1 MPKCTIDGKEI
12 EVAPGMSVIQATD
25 QAGVR
30 VPRFCYHDD
39 LPVDGNCRMCM
50 VEIEKFPKLQI
61 ACGTPVSEGMVIKTQ
76 VTSEKAK
83 EAQKNTLE
91 FLLVNHPIDCP
102 VCDQAGE
109 CYLQDQ
115 YMENGLHDSRT
126 VIEDKIAK
134 RKVVD
139 IGPILL
145 DAERCVVCSRCIRYE
160 REVTRTNL
168 LEFVNRGGSTQ
179 ISTYDG
185 GPITHEYA
193 GNLVDV
199 CPVGALLSKDFRFK
213 MRVWFLKETES
224 VCPGCSTGCNMT
236 IDHRDGEAYRFRPR
250 RNVDVNKSWMCD
262 PGRDLYKNIA
272 AGRLTTAHHQ
282 GGAVVSASTLLDE
295 VASKL
300 QAAGVHT
307 AFLATPRAS
316 NEDAFTFRKVA
327 EAVGGRLD
335 FRVGNP
341 QDKVAIRKDQIL
353 QREDRNANTQ
363 GLSDLGLG
371 VTGVD
376 TLLNDCKSGKV
387 QVLVLQDGAMLHH
400 AGVAE
405 AAKNVPYVVAMAT
418 HEGAHLASAHALIP
432 AAMWAETDGT
442 FTNYDRRVQRFKRAF
457 EAPVDVR
464 PRWEVALDL
473 LARLGKPLN
482 AVSASDVFAEMTSE
496 VKAYAGLTH
505 RSLGPS
511 GKVVGDRATP
521 QATA

>member
-1 MPKCTIDGKEI
+1 MPKCFIDGKEI
-12 EVAPGMSVIQATD
+12 EVAPGTSVIQAAD
-25 QAGVR
+25 QAGIK

-39 LPVDGNCRMCM
+39 LPVDGNCRMCL

-61 ACGTPVSEGMVIKTQ
+61 ACGTPVSEGMVVKTQ
-76 VTSEKAK
+76 FRSDKAK

-126 VIEDKIAK
+126 VLEDKIAK
-134 RKVVD
+134 RKLVD

-160 REVTRTNL
+160 REVTKTNL

-179 ISTYDG
+179 ISTYQG

-193 GNLVDV
+193 GNLADV

-213 MRVWFLKETES
+213 MRVWFLRETES
-224 VCPGCSTGCNMT
+224 ICPGCSTGCNMT

-272 AGRLTTAHHQ
+272 ASRLTTAHQ
-282 GGAVVSASTLLDE
+282 AGGAVAPTSAILDE

-300 QAAGVHT
+300 QVAGRNS

-316 NEDAFTFRKVA
+316 NEDAFAFRKMA
-327 EAVGGRLD
+327 EAVSGRLD

-341 QDKVAIRKDQIL
+341 QDKVAVRKDQVL
-353 QREDRNANTQ
+353 QREDRHANTQ
-363 GLSDLGLG
+363 GLLDLGLG
-371 VTGVD
+371 VSGVD
-376 TLLNDCKSGKV
+376 ALLKDCKSGQV
-387 QVLVLQDGAMLHH
+387 QVLFLQDGALLKDP
-400 AGVAE
+400 GVAE
-405 AAKNVPYVVAMAT
+405 AAKSVPYVVAMAT
-418 HEGAHLASAHALIP
+418 HEGAHLAAAHALIP
-432 AAMWAETDGT
+432 VALWAETDGT
-442 FTNYDRRVQRFKRAF
+442 FTNYDRRVQRFRRAF
-457 EAPVDVR
+457 EAPADVR

-473 LARLGKPLN
+473 LARLGKPIN
-482 AVSASDVFAEMTSE
+482 AVSAGEVFSEMTSE
-496 VKAYAGLTH
+496 VTAYKDLTH
-505 RSLGPS
+505 RNLGPL
-511 GKVVGDRATP
+511 GKVVGGTSA

>member
-1 MPKCTIDGKEI
+1 MPKCTIDGTEI
-12 EVAPGMSVIQATD
+12 EVAPGTSVIQAAE

-39 LPVDGNCRMCM
+39 LPVDGNCRMCL

-61 ACGTPVSEGMVIKTQ
+61 ACGTPVIEGMVVKTQ

-115 YMENGLHDSRT
+115 YMDNGLHDSRT
-126 VIEDKIAK
+126 VLEDKIAK

-160 REVTRTNL
+160 REVTNTNL

-179 ISTYDG
+179 ISTYNG

-213 MRVWFLKETES
+213 MRVWFLKETDS
-224 VCPGCSTGCNMT
+224 ICPGCSTGCNIT
-236 IDHRDGEAYRFRPR
+236 IDHRDGEAYRIRPR
-250 RNVDVNKSWMCD
+250 RNVEVNKSWLCD
-262 PGRDLYKNIA
+262 PGRDLYKTIGADRVTA
-272 AGRLTTAHHQ
+272 AHRH
-282 GGAVVSASTLLDE
+282 GGTVAAPSEILDE
-295 VASKL
+295 VAAKL
-300 QAAGVHT
+300 QAAGAAT
-307 AFLATPRAS
+307 AFLASPHAS
-316 NEDAFTFRKVA
+316 NEDAFAFKKLA
-327 EAVGGRLD
+327 FSVGGRLD

-341 QDKVAIRKDQIL
+341 QDKVAVRKDQIL
-353 QREDRNANTQ
+353 QREDRHPNTQ
-363 GLSDLGLG
+363 GLLNLGLG
-371 VTGVD
+371 VSGVD
-376 TLLNDCKSGKV
+376 VLLADCRAGKV
-387 QVLVLQDGAMLHH
+387 QVLVLQDADLLNDP
-400 AGVAE
+400 AVAD
-405 AAKNVPYVVAMAT
+405 AAKNIAYVAVMAT
-418 HEGAHLASAHALIP
+418 HQGPHLQAAHAVIP
-432 AAMWAETDGT
+432 AAMWAEADGT
-442 FTNYDRRVQRFKRAF
+442 FTNFENRVQRFKRAF
-457 EAPVDVR
+457 DAPGDAR
-464 PRWEVALDL
+464 PRFEIALAL
-473 LARLGKPLN
+473 LARLGQPLN
-482 AVSASDVFAEMTSE
+482 AATAGDVFVEMAVEMKTL
-496 VKAYAGLTH
+496 GDLTH
-505 RSLGPS
+505 RSLGS
-511 GKVVGDRATP
+511 KGVIAGGNIQA

>member
-12 EVAPGMSVIQATD
+12 EVAPGTSVIQAAE

-39 LPVDGNCRMCM
+39 LPVDGNCRMCL
-50 VEIEKFPKLQI
+50 VDIEKFPKLQI
-61 ACGTPVSEGMVIKTQ
+61 ACGTTVNEGMVVKTQ
-76 VTSEKAK
+76 VTSPKAK

-115 YMENGLHDSRT
+115 YMDNGLHESRT
-126 VIEDKIAK
+126 VLEDKIAK

-139 IGPILL
+139 IGPIML

-160 REVTRTNL
+160 KEVTKTNL

-179 ISTYDG
+179 ISTYNG

-213 MRVWFLKETES
+213 MRVWFLKETDS
-224 VCPGCSTGCNMT
+224 ICPGCSTGCSIT

-250 RNVDVNKSWMCD
+250 RNVEVNKSWMCD
-262 PGRDLYKNIA
+262 PGRDLYKIIGAN
-272 AGRLTTAHHQ
+272 RLTTAHKV
-282 GGAVVSASTLLDE
+282 GGAVAPISDVLHE

-300 QAAGVHT
+300 KAAGAAS
-307 AFLATPRAS
+307 AFLASPRAS
-316 NEDAFTFRKVA
+316 NEDAYAFKKLA
-327 EAVGGRLD
+327 NAVGGRLD

-341 QDKVAIRKDQIL
+341 QDKVRVKKDAIL
-353 QREDRNANTQ
+353 QHEDRHANTQ
-363 GLSDLGLG
+363 GLLDLGLG

-376 TLLNDCKSGKV
+376 AILADCKAGKV
-387 QVLVLQDGAMLHH
+387 QVLVLQDASMLGD
-400 AGVAE
+400 AAVAE
-405 AAKNVPYVVAMAT
+405 AAKAVPYVAALST
-418 HEGAHLASAHALIP
+418 HQGPHLALAHAVVP

-442 FTNYDRRVQRFKRAF
+442 FTNFDQRVQRFKRAF
-457 EAPVDVR
+457 DPPGDAR
-464 PRWEVALDL
+464 PRWEIAIEL
-473 LARLGKPLN
+473 LEEVGHPMN
-482 AVSASDVFAEMTSE
+482 AATAADVFVEMTAE
-496 VKAYAGLTH
+496 AKAYADLTH
-505 RSLGPS
+505 RSVGALG
-511 GKVVGDRATP
+511 KLIGDRAKA
-521 QATA
+521 QASA

>member
-12 EVAPGMSVIQATD
+12 EVAPGTSVIQAAE

-83 EAQKNTLE
+83 NAQKDTLE

-115 YMENGLHDSRT
+115 YMDHGLHDSRI
-126 VIEDKIAK
+126 VLEDKIQK

-145 DAERCVVCSRCIRYE
+145 DAERCVVCSRCLRYE
-160 REVTRTNL
+160 REVTKTNL

-179 ISTYDG
+179 ISTYNG
-185 GPITHEYA
+185 GSITHEYA

-213 MRVWFLKETES
+213 MRVWFLKETDS
-224 VCPGCSTGCNMT
+224 ICPGCSTGCNMT

-250 RNVDVNKSWMCD
+250 RNVEVNKSWMCD
-262 PGRDLYKNIA
+262 PGRDLYKTIGS
-272 AGRLTTAHHQ
+272 GRVTTAHRT
-282 GGAVVSASTLLDE
+282 GGAVAAQSELIDE
-295 VASKL
+295 MVAKL
-300 QAAGVHT
+300 QAAGAHS
-307 AFLATPRAS
+307 AFLASPRAS
-316 NEDAFTFRKVA
+316 NEDAFAFKKLALV
-327 EAVGGRLD
+327 VGGRLD

-341 QDKVAIRKDQIL
+341 QDKVKVRKDEIL
-353 QREDRNANTQ
+353 QREDRHPNTQ
-363 GLSDLGLG
+363 GLIDLGLG
-371 VTGVD
+371 VTGVEA
-376 TLLNDCKSGKV
+376 LLGDCKAGKV
-387 QVLVLQDGAMLHH
+387 QVLVLQDGAMLQDP
-400 AGVAE
+400 AVAE
-405 AAKNVPYVVAMAT
+405 AAKNVAYVAAMAT
-418 HEGAHLASAHALIP
+418 HQGSHLSAAHAVLP
-432 AAMWAETDGT
+432 AAMWVETDGT
-442 FTNYDRRVQRFKRAF
+442 FTNFDQRVQRFKRAF
-457 EAPVDVR
+457 EAPGDAK
-464 PRWEVALDL
+464 PRWEIALDL
-473 LARLGKPLN
+473 LARLGKPMN
-482 AVSASDVFAEMTSE
+482 AATAGDVFVEMAVET
-496 VKAYAGLTH
+496 KAYADLTH
-505 RSLGPS
+505 RGLGPM
-511 GKVVGDRATP
+511 GRGQGDPAKA

>member
-1 MPKCTIDGKEI
+1 MPKVTIDGKEI
-12 EVAPGMSVIQATD
+12 EVAPGTSVIQAAE

-39 LPVDGNCRMCM
+39 LPVDGNCRMCL

-61 ACGTPVSEGMVIKTQ
+61 ACGTPVSEGMVVRTQ

-115 YMENGLHDSRT
+115 YMDNGLHDSRT

-139 IGPILL
+139 IGPIML

-160 REVTRTNL
+160 REVTKTNL

-179 ISTYDG
+179 ISTYQG

-213 MRVWFLKETES
+213 MRVWFLKETDS
-224 VCPGCSTGCNMT
+224 ICPGCSTGCNIT
-236 IDHRDGEAYRFRPR
+236 IDHRDGEAYRIRPR
-250 RNVDVNKSWMCD
+250 RNVEVNKSWLCD
-262 PGRDLYKNIA
+262 PGRDLYKTI
-272 AGRLTTAHHQ
+272 GEDRVTTAHRS
-282 GGAVVSASTLLDE
+282 GGAVVSQSELLDE
-295 VASKL
+295 VVAKL
-300 QAAGVHT
+300 QAAGASS
-307 AFLATPRAS
+307 AFLASPRAS
-316 NEDAFTFRKVA
+316 NEDAYTFKKLA
-327 EAVGGRLD
+327 EAVGGLLD

-341 QDKVAIRKDQIL
+341 QDKVSVRKDQIL
-353 QREDRNANTQ
+353 QREDRHPNTQ
-363 GLSDLGLG
+363 GLLNLGLG
-371 VTGVD
+371 RTGVEA
-376 TLLNDCKSGKV
+376 LLADCQAGKV
-387 QVLVLQDGAMLHH
+387 QVLVLQDGAMLGDP
-400 AGVAE
+400 GVAE
-405 AAKNVPYVVAMAT
+405 AARHVAYVVAMAT
-418 HEGAHLASAHALIP
+418 HQGAHLAVAHALLP
-432 AAMWAETDGT
+432 VSMWAETDGS
-442 FTNYDRRVQRFKRAF
+442 FTNFDQRVQRFKRAF
-457 EAPVDVR
+457 DAPGDAK
-464 PRWEVALDL
+464 PRWELALDL
-473 LARLGKPLN
+473 LTRLGKPIN
-482 AVSASDVFAEMTSE
+482 AGTAADVFVEMAVET
-496 VKAYAGLTH
+496 KAFSDLTH
-505 RSLGPS
+505 RSLGPQ
-511 GKVVGDRATP
+511 GARVADRDKA